1 MIAVIGSSNMD
12 LVVNTKRAPEAGETL
27 LGTSFFMSP
36 GGKGAN
42 QAVAIARLGGVPLF
56 VSKLGSDVFG
66 RQLREHFLKENM
78 DVSYVFETKDDQT
91 GVASIT
97 VDAKGEN
104 RIIVMPG
111 ANEKLLPGDV
121 QLALSAIDGC
131 EWVVLQQEIPLQT
144 IRFVIDWA
152 YKKGK
157 RVILNP
163 APASQLMADIYSQVA
178 VLTPNETEL
187 EVMTGMKTRD
197 KAGVLCAARCLL
209 SMGASQVIVTLGAN
223 GSLVCSEY
231 ETSWIPARKV
241 QPVDTTAAG
250 DVFNGAL
257 AVALAEGREL
267 KEAVRFAT
275 VAASVAVTRPGAQ
288 TSVPYREEIDR
299 LFNF

>member
-12 LVVNTKRAPEAGETL
+12 LVVNAKRAPEAGETL

-152 YKKGK
+152 YKKEK

-178 VLTPNETEL
+178 VLTSNETEL

-209 SMGASQVIVTLGAN
+209 SMSASQVIVTLGAN

-267 KEAVRFAT
+267 KEAARFAT